1 MCIMN
6 ELNFWEEADHVE
18 EDDESG
24 DDDANFLPWW
34 EYLRTMS

>member
-1 MCIMN
+1 MN

-24 DDDANFLPWW
+24 DDDANFLP
-34 EYLRTMS
+34 